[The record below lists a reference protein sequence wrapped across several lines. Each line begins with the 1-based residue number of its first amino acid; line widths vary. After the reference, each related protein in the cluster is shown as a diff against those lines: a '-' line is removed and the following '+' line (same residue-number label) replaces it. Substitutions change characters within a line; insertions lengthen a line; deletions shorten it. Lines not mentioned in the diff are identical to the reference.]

1 METTNQSFKTKTIG
15 VFSLIILG
23 SVLNTLS
30 ASPDG
35 IMSDLKKGFSG
46 SNLTSLYIIGGVLGF
61 GILGYIIVTIASK
74 FSKPSDNKK
83 PVVKLHPH
91 KHHHRVVKKTA

>member
-61 GILGYIIVTIASK
+61 GIIGYVIVSILSRG
-74 FSKPSDNKK
+74 SNKK
-83 PVVKLHPH
+83 EQTKTSIKPH
-91 KHHHRVVKKTA
+91 SHRYHHRIVKKTA